1 MYTKTISLSR
11 YIYCFFFIFNKLRLS
26 NEIVL
31 VINFSYVLMVF
42 LLQSL
47 MSAFESLWL
56 FKQSIIYVKLFCTQ
70 ENRIPAFFFISYCFC
85 LSLFYFFIFSFL
97 HRIWWSSLPLL
108 HYILLLLLRF
118 FLLLYSSVYSRLFN
132 FNGDA
137 IIHYANCLTNQ
148 SSSK

>member
-1 MYTKTISLSR
+1 MFI
-11 YIYCFFFIFNKLRLS
+11 FIFNKLRLS

-42 LLQSL
+42 LLRSL

-70 ENRIPAFFFISYCFC
+70 KNRILAFFFISYCFC
-85 LSLFYFFIFSFL
+85 LPFVHFFIFSFL
-97 HRIWWSSLPLL
+97 HRIWRSILPLL
-108 HYILLLLLRF
+108 PHILLLLLCF
-118 FLLLYSSVYSRLFN
+118 FLLWFSSLYSRLFN

-137 IIHYANCLTNQ
+137 IIHYANCLTNH